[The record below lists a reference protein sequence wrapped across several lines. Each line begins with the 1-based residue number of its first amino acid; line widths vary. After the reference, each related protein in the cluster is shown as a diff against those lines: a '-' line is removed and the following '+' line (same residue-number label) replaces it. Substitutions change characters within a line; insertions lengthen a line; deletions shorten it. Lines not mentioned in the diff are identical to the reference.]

1 MRRLIVVCEG
11 ETEQE
16 FCRTVLEP
24 YLAISIDA
32 PKIKKSKGGIVAW
45 ENLVKQIGGHLR
57 EGVYVSTL
65 IDFYGIKPEHN
76 FPNWEKTQQIKD
88 KYKQL
93 ELIEAGMKK
102 AIEERHLDNH
112 HLFIPYLQLHEFE
125 ALLFSN
131 KEVLFRNIPRT
142 NIPRTAIQAL
152 EQVFE
157 EFSNPELINEHPD
170 TTPSQRLKDNIDGYN
185 KVVYGSILADAIG
198 IEAMKAHCP
207 HFAEWIEKLK
217 RLQ

>member
-24 YLAISIDA
+24 YFAFSIDA

-76 FPNWEKTQQIKD
+76 FPNWEKAQQIKD
-88 KYKQL
+88 KHKQL

-102 AIEERHLDNH
+102 SIEERHLDNR

-131 KEVLFRNIPRT
+131 KEELFRNIS
-142 NIPRTAIQAL
+142 RTAAQAL

-170 TTPSQRLKDNIDGYN
+170 TTPSQRLKNNIDGYN

-207 HFAEWIEKLK
+207 HFAEWIKKLK
-217 RLQ
+217 KLQ

>member
-65 IDFYGIKPEHN
+65 IDFYGIKTEHN
-76 FPNWEKTQQIKD
+76 FPNWEKAQQIKD

-93 ELIEAGMKK
+93 GLIEAGMKK

-152 EQVFE
+152 KQVFE
-157 EFSNPELINEHPD
+157 EFSNPGLINEHPD

-185 KVVYGSILADAIG
+185 KVVCGSILADAIG

>member
-1 MRRLIVVCEG
+1 
-11 ETEQE
+11 
-16 FCRTVLEP
+16 
-24 YLAISIDA
+24 
-32 PKIKKSKGGIVAW
+32 
-45 ENLVKQIGGHLR
+45 
-57 EGVYVSTL
+57 
-65 IDFYGIKPEHN
+65 
-76 FPNWEKTQQIKD
+76 
-88 KYKQL
+88 
-93 ELIEAGMKK
+93 MKK
-102 AIEERHLDNH
+102 AIEERHLDNR

-131 KEVLFRNIPRT
+131 KEVLFR

-170 TTPSQRLKDNIDGYN
+170 TTPSQRLKNNIDGYN
-185 KVVYGSILADAIG
+185 KVVYGSILAGAIG
-198 IEAMKAHCP
+198 IEAMQARCP

>member
-16 FCRTVLEP
+16 FCRTVLGS

-32 PKIKKSKGGIVAW
+32 PKIKKSKGGIVVW

-76 FPNWEKTQQIKD
+76 FPNWEKAQQIKD

-102 AIEERHLDNH
+102 AMEEHHLDNH

-131 KEVLFRNIPRT
+131 KEALFRNIPS
-142 NIPRTAIQAL
+142 AIQAF
-152 EQVFE
+152 EQVFV

-170 TTPSQRLKDNIDGYN
+170 TTPSQRLKNNIDGYN
-185 KVVYGSILADAIG
+185 EVVYGSILADAIG
-198 IEAMKAHCP
+198 IEAMQAGCP
-207 HFAEWIEKLK
+207 RFAEWIEKLK

>member
-16 FCRTVLEP
+16 FCRTVLGSC
-24 YLAISIDA
+24 LDISIDA

-65 IDFYGIKPEHN
+65 IDFYGIKPKHN
-76 FPNWEKTQQIKD
+76 FPNWEKAQQIKD

-102 AIEERHLDNH
+102 AMEERHLDNH

-131 KEVLFRNIPRT
+131 EEALFRNFPS
-142 NIPRTAIQAL
+142 AIQAL
-152 EQVFE
+152 EQVFV
-157 EFSNPELINEHPD
+157 EFSNPELINEP
-170 TTPSQRLKDNIDGYN
+170 TPSQRLKNNIDGYN
-185 KVVYGSILADAIG
+185 KVVYGSILAASIG
-198 IEAMKAHCP
+198 IEAMQARCP

>member
-16 FCRTVLEP
+16 FCRTVLGP
-24 YLAISIDA
+24 YLDISIDA

-76 FPNWEKTQQIKD
+76 FPNWEKAQQIKD

-102 AIEERHLDNH
+102 AMEERHSDNH

-131 KEVLFRNIPRT
+131 KEALFRNFPS
-142 NIPRTAIQAL
+142 AIQAL
-152 EQVFE
+152 EQVFV

-170 TTPSQRLKDNIDGYN
+170 TSPSQRLKNNIDGYN
-185 KVVYGSILADAIG
+185 KVVYGAILADAIG
-198 IEAMKAHCP
+198 IEAMQARCP